1 MIQGIILYV
10 DISQLEQMPASV
22 KSIYTQ
28 LQYIQAQ
35 YQAAQ
40 QSLSACQ
47 LSSYFDTYTL
57 HQYGNRFNDLT
68 LKVKKLETTLS
79 EIAGI
84 YRSYNGKLSP
94 DAVGNLNREDLPWYK
109 SNEGKIAIGIAV
121 IAVAVIA
128 VIVFPVSAAAV
139 GALAGAAGGAVLGG
153 VIGGCSSKKAGGN
166 FRDGFAD
173 GFMWGSVSGALSGA
187 VGVAAGEIGVA
198 AQGAGYVKNAAT
210 AIRVVAAIGDGA
222 VDSAINISQSVSN
235 GQEIDAGDAAL
246 AFVAGALMSYGTSK
260 VVAGIPKNRVK
271 KAKGS
276 ENVIKTSYGK
286 SSGKIGDFTELE
298 GSTVDE
304 ILDRIP
310 DEAVLRELYPVQ
322 GGATEGFEFKWVQNG
337 QTYRVRV
344 HNVDPSAPVGSNAY
358 NGWVV
363 RAQRGRRY
371 FDPTI
376 NDFREAKYFNP
387 NGPDYDEVII
397 NDTHIPILDPY
408 QN

>member
-1 MIQGIILYV
+1 MRQGIILYV

-22 KSIYTQ
+22 GSVYTQ

-57 HQYGNRFNDLT
+57 RQYGNRFNDLT
-68 LKVKKLETTLS
+68 LRVKKLETTLS

-94 DAVGNLNREDLPWYK
+94 DAVGNLNQEDLPWYK

-121 IAVAVIA
+121 IAVAAIA
-128 VIVFPVSAAAV
+128 VVVFPLSAAAV

-198 AQGAGYVKNAAT
+198 AQGAGYVKWQ
-210 AIRVVAAIGDGA
+210 R
-222 VDSAINISQSVSN
+222 Q
-235 GQEIDAGDAAL
+235 QE
-246 AFVAGALMSYGTSK
+246 
-260 VVAGIPKNRVK
+260 
-271 KAKGS
+271 
-276 ENVIKTSYGK
+276 
-286 SSGKIGDFTELE
+286 
-298 GSTVDE
+298 
-304 ILDRIP
+304 
-310 DEAVLRELYPVQ
+310 
-322 GGATEGFEFKWVQNG
+322 
-337 QTYRVRV
+337 
-344 HNVDPSAPVGSNAY
+344 
-358 NGWVV
+358 
-363 RAQRGRRY
+363 
-371 FDPTI
+371 
-376 NDFREAKYFNP
+376 
-387 NGPDYDEVII
+387 
-397 NDTHIPILDPY
+397 
-408 QN
+408 